1 MGGSSDVGDV
11 SHVVPTAQCWAV
23 TSPIGTPGHSWQNV
37 VSVGSG
43 IGRKGMLFAARVLAA
58 TTCDLMRQP
67 ELISRAREE
76 FQSATAE
83 APYASPVQE
92 LDGPVFD
99 S

>member
-1 MGGSSDVGDV
+1 
-11 SHVVPTAQCWAV
+11 V

-58 TTCDLMRQP
+58 ATCDLMRQP
-67 ELISRAREE
+67 ELIDRAREE
-76 FQSATAE
+76 FQSATVE
-83 APYASPVQE
+83 APTRRPVQD